1 LNYDFE
7 YTKTNQFKNDFK
19 IIVELAII
27 DVDQKLSLSISHG
40 WQIDNHITPA
50 VQLIENMM
58 VSIHSRGLGDQ
69 STVASSSSPN
79 WVVTMVLRL
88 TDVEFAEIINF
99 EY

>member
-1 LNYDFE
+1 MILSILKL
-7 YTKTNQFKNDFK
+7 TSLKT
-19 IIVELAII
+19 IL
-27 DVDQKLSLSISHG
+27 KLSLSISHG

-58 VSIHSRGLGDQ
+58 ISIHSRGLGDQ

>member
-1 LNYDFE
+1 MILSILKL
-7 YTKTNQFKNDFK
+7 TSLKT
-19 IIVELAII
+19 IL
-27 DVDQKLSLSISHG
+27 KLSLSISHG

-69 STVASSSSPN
+69 STVASSLSPN